1 MLAAMTEQPSVRRA
15 GPPDVAAVAAML
27 ARAFYDDPV
36 ATWAFRADGARLRAL
51 ELFQAIRMRQLMGG
65 EELWMDAQGRCAALW
80 APPGSWKTTA
90 REDAALMRCFMHPLL
105 FARMPLVTAGF
116 LGLEAKHP
124 KDPAHFYLAVLGT
137 DPDSQGK
144 GLGSA
149 LLAPVLEACDR
160 DGVGAFLESSKERNI
175 AFYARHGFRVV
186 QEVHLLR
193 GPPMWQMWRDP
204 R

>member
-1 MLAAMTEQPSVRRA
+1 
-15 GPPDVAAVAAML
+15 ML

-36 ATWAFRADGARLRAL
+36 ASWAFRADGARLRAL
-51 ELFQAIRMRQLMGG
+51 EHFQGIRARQLMPGD
-65 EELWMDAQGRCAALW
+65 EVWMDADGRCAALW
-80 APPGSWKTTA
+80 APPGLGKTTV
-90 REDAALMRCFMHPLL
+90 REDAELMRCFMHPRL

-124 KDPAHFYLAVLGT
+124 KEPPHFYLAVLGT
-137 DPDSQGK
+137 DPDSQGQ

-149 LLAPVLEACDR
+149 LMAPVLEQCDR
-160 DGVGAFLESSKERNI
+160 DGIAAFLESSKESNI
-175 AFYARHGFRVV
+175 AFYARHGFRLT
-186 QEVHLLR
+186 QEVRLLR